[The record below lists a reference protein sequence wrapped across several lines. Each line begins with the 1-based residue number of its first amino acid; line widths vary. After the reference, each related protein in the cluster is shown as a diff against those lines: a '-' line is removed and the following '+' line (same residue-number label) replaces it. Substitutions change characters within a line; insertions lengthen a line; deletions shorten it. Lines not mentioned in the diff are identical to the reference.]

1 MLKLM
6 RYMKAREWTFMG
18 LVFLFVIVS
27 VWCTLSLPDYMTKIT
42 QLVET
47 GGAMSEVWKNG
58 AVMLAFALGDAI
70 CTVVVGFCTAQ
81 IAANFSK
88 NLRKAIYDQVVG
100 FSMEEINAFST
111 SSLVTRSTNDITQIV
126 MVISMGLQML
136 LRAPI
141 IAIWAVFKIADKG
154 WQWILVTI
162 IAVAVMMVTIGVI
175 LILVTPKFKSL
186 QKLTDR
192 MNLVTRENLTGV
204 RVVRA
209 YNAEHYQEVKFDEV
223 NTKITKT
230 HLFTG
235 KSLAFLMPTMQ
246 LVMSMTSL
254 CVYWI
259 GANII
264 MNQTDV
270 MTKIDT
276 FSKLVVFMAYAIQM
290 IIAFMMVSMIFMFL
304 PRAQVSAAR
313 IEEVLQKS
321 TKIADGAGVKEGS
334 GKEKNGMVE
343 FRNVSFRYP
352 DAQEAVLRD
361 ISFTANPG
369 DTVAFIGSTGSG
381 KSTLINLVPRF
392 FDVTEGE
399 VLVDGANVKDYTLE
413 SLRQK
418 IGYVSQKAILFKG
431 TIASNVNYGE
441 DAEEDVKEDKIIR
454 ALEVAQGRDII
465 EKQENG
471 IYAEVA
477 QGGTNFSGG
486 QKQRIS
492 IARAIYKDPEIFI
505 FDDSFSALD
514 YKTDKKLRRE
524 LQTATDGATTL
535 IVAQRIGTVK
545 DADQIIVLDEGRMVG
560 IGTHE
565 ELLKTCEVYQQIA
578 YSQLSEEELK
588 HA

>member
-6 RYMKAREWTFMG
+6 RYMKSREWTFIG
-18 LVFLFVIVS
+18 LVFLFVIIS

-42 QLVET
+42 KLVET
-47 GGAMSEVWKNG
+47 GGAMDEIWKCG
-58 AVMLAFALGDAI
+58 GIMLAFALGDAV
-70 CTVVVGFCTAQ
+70 CTVIVGFCTSQ
-81 IAANFSK
+81 VAANFSK
-88 NLRKAIYDQVVG
+88 NLRKALYDKVVG
-100 FSMEEINAFST
+100 FSMEEINSFST

-126 MVISMGLQML
+126 MLISMGLQML

-141 IAIWAVFKIADKG
+141 IAIWAVFKILDKG
-154 WQWILVTI
+154 WQFLLITAG
-162 IAVAVMMVTIGVI
+162 AVAVVVITIAVV

-186 QKLTDR
+186 QKLTDH

-209 YNAEHYQEVKFDEV
+209 YNAEHYQEVKFDGV

-235 KSLAFLMPTMQ
+235 KTMSFLMPTMQ
-246 LVMSMTSL
+246 IVMSMTTL
-254 CVYWI
+254 CVYWV

-264 MNQTDV
+264 MNQDNV

-313 IEEVLQKS
+313 IEEVLHMN
-321 TKIADGAGVKEGS
+321 TKITDGTKSGVSDGRT
-334 GKEKNGMVE
+334 GGTVE
-343 FRNVSFRYP
+343 FRNVSFQYP

-361 ISFTANPG
+361 INFTVREG
-369 DTVAFIGSTGSG
+369 ETVAFIGSTGSG

-392 FDVTEGE
+392 FDVTGGE
-399 VLVDGANVKDYTLE
+399 VLIDGMNVRDYTLDA
-413 SLRQK
+413 LRHK

-441 DAEEDVKEDKIIR
+441 SDEGHERDEEIIH

-465 EKQENG
+465 EKQEKG
-471 IYAEVA
+471 IYAEVS
-477 QGGTNFSGG
+477 QGGSNFSGG

-492 IARAIYKDPEIFI
+492 IARAVFKKPEIFV

-514 YKTDKKLRRE
+514 YKTDKKLRAE
-524 LQTATDGATTL
+524 LKTSIKGATIL

-545 DADQIIVLDEGRMVG
+545 DADKIIVLDEGRMVG
-560 IGTHE
+560 IGTHK
-565 ELLKTCEVYQQIA
+565 ELLQTCEVYQQIA
-578 YSQLSEEELK
+578 SSQLSEEELK